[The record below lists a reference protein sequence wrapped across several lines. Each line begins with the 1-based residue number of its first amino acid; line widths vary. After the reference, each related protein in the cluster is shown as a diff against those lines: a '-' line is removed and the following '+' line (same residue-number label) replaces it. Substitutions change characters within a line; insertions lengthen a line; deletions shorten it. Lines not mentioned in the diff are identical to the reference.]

1 MNENEILTEETLA
14 GEPPVTDEVLMEES
28 LEEPPAMDQEC
39 TGNLTVEEEQSK
51 DKSPVEE
58 QQVGVDLCATLPS
71 LADETP
77 VTDEVLMEDSLEELP
92 AIDQECTGN
101 LTLEEQQS
109 KDKSPV
115 EEQQVVVDL
124 CATLPSLEEQHVINQ
139 ECTGNLTLE
148 EQKSKDNSPVEEQQ
162 VDVDLC
168 ATLPSLE
175 DSPVLGLVSM
185 LAEQAVEEDEDE
197 GAHFQ
202 EGAGPSEEE
211 LDQGMYEENHHA
223 DEEIEMNAGEELE
236 IVPFIQSIATMDA
249 DVVKHSFQTDFDGEK
264 AEMVTDKLP
273 QSRASVDDN
282 VEEDIFQGDDSVHV
296 DEQKFV
302 VDLEMAQMVTDKL
315 PLSTATLD
323 EDVEEDFQ
331 TDFFHVEQKDVTTAD
346 SVQEVTKEMQQS
358 TATMVE
364 EDVSEDQLE
373 TDFIFAEQH
382 KDPKLTGTDDE
393 VHEKEKAIQ
402 IIEQMPQSIG
412 SMNECVQ
419 EGVKIDFVHADELK
433 KVITADDMLEVTETE
448 DKAVQRESA
457 FAGDITS
464 ALLDDINESLSIIT
478 ITESTVSRDKD
489 VPMCK
494 NNIENNNDDPACKNK
509 SENTD
514 VAEQCKNKSENNIAE
529 LVAMQENMGL
539 KVAKKPADLNVLSLR
554 KLRAKYKKK
563 MEVNTYSSA
572 TYIYYLGLF
581 FSTES
586 SLKCLS
592 FEY

>member
-139 ECTGNLTLE
+139 ECTG
-148 EQKSKDNSPVEEQQ
+148 
-162 VDVDLC
+162 
-168 ATLPSLE
+168 
-175 DSPVLGLVSM
+175 
-185 LAEQAVEEDEDE
+185 
-197 GAHFQ
+197 
-202 EGAGPSEEE
+202 
-211 LDQGMYEENHHA
+211 
-223 DEEIEMNAGEELE
+223 
-236 IVPFIQSIATMDA
+236 
-249 DVVKHSFQTDFDGEK
+249 
-264 AEMVTDKLP
+264 
-273 QSRASVDDN
+273 
-282 VEEDIFQGDDSVHV
+282 
-296 DEQKFV
+296 
-302 VDLEMAQMVTDKL
+302 
-315 PLSTATLD
+315 
-323 EDVEEDFQ
+323 VEEDFQ

-572 TYIYYLGLF
+572 TYMYYLGL
-581 FSTES
+581 
-586 SLKCLS
+586 S